1 VVRTAR
7 SAGVRA
13 TRCFSFDTRAIETGR
28 RFGMLVMEPGSLVM
42 ERKTLLGIKDR
53 AESQP
58 SSFRSP

>member
-1 VVRTAR
+1 
-7 SAGVRA
+7 
-13 TRCFSFDTRAIETGR
+13 
-28 RFGMLVMEPGSLVM
+28 MEPGSLVM